1 MPVPSVGSLAPDFT
15 LPSTSGEPVTL
26 SAYRGRHPVLL
37 AFFPLA
43 FSGVC
48 TAEMCA
54 FTEDYDQFAGRGV
67 VVHPV
72 SVDSKYALREFKAK
86 HAMQVEL
93 LSDFCREVSALYGV
107 LLPERSYSTR
117 AYFLIDA
124 GGVVRWAHV
133 EETPGTRRDNAELLR
148 EIDRLDEASAAR

>member
-1 MPVPSVGSLAPDFT
+1 MLVPSVGSLAPDFT

-26 SAYRGRHPVLL
+26 SAYRGRQPVLL

-54 FTEDYDQFAGRGV
+54 FTEDYDRFAERGV

-72 SVDSKYALREFKAK
+72 SVDSRYALREFKAK
-86 HAMQVEL
+86 HGMKADL
-93 LSDFCREVSALYGV
+93 LSDFHREASSLYGV
-107 LLPERSYSTR
+107 LLPERLYSTR
-117 AYFLIDA
+117 AYFLIDVD
-124 GGVVRWAHV
+124 GVVRWAHV
-133 EETPGTRRDNAELLR
+133 EETPGTRRENAEILR
-148 EIDRLDEASAAR
+148 EIDRLGEASAAR